1 MFKNRQEAGEK
12 LALKLKKIISDKD
25 FVVVTLLRGGIVL
38 GKIISDYFKIPLL
51 PLSVKKIGAPLN
63 PELAIGAVTFDK
75 TSYFDKELIRHL
87 MVDEDYI
94 KSSLESKSKEAQTL
108 QKKFPT
114 SLKLRG
120 ASKNLVKD
128 KRVIIVD
135 DGIATGATAICA
147 AIYAKK
153 EKTKEIILAAPVI
166 SKDTLKNIKIYFDK
180 VIPLKIVN
188 NLASVSQFYES
199 FPQIEDSEVI
209 KILSN

>member
-1 MFKNRQEAGEK
+1 MIFKDREEAGQK

-25 FVVVTLLRGGIVL
+25 FVVVALLRGGIVL

-51 PLSVKKIGAPLN
+51 PLTVKKIGAPLN
-63 PELAIGAVTFDK
+63 PELAIGAVTFDR
-75 TSYFDKELIRHL
+75 TSYFDKGMIRHL
-87 MVDEDYI
+87 MIDEDYI
-94 KSSLESKSKEAQTL
+94 KSSLENKSKEAQTL
-108 QKKFPT
+108 QNKFKMKI
-114 SLKLRG
+114 SLE
-120 ASKNLVKD
+120 N
-128 KRVIIVD
+128 KRIVIAD

-199 FPQIEDSEVI
+199 FPQVTDEEV
-209 KILSN
+209 LNYLV